1 MGNLGFLTPEL
12 MLALIPLGWI
22 WWITSKGEH
31 LVTRAL
37 RAALIISVVLLLAGP
52 YLRSQS
58 GGRTVIFAVDR
69 SASMPEGSLEEAAE
83 LIELSL
89 EARGEDDVV
98 RVLSFGEDVAIEST
112 VSDSTRGFQ
121 EFQRNVGRDG
131 SSLAAAIETGLSM
144 LPEGKGGS
152 LALLTDGLPSS
163 PRAAEAAALRAAAR
177 GIRIDARELGRKVAA
192 DTAVERIDVP
202 PEVDAGEPFF
212 VTAWIRSDEPA
223 VREVRLMRGTDLLA
237 TRRVELPRGRTRIRF
252 PARILRAEVADFR
265 VELGTPETAGAPTPS
280 ADRVPENDIAMAA
293 VRATGAKP
301 VLVINH
307 DGAVDTLTAVLRGA
321 GIPAIPAS
329 PETSPK
335 SLRGLDSYRAVVLEN
350 VSAARLGLRR
360 METLASWV
368 KDHGGGLMMTGGKA
382 SFGSGGYFNSPLD
395 GVLPV
400 SMELR
405 QEHRKLAVALSVT
418 LDRSGSMAATVEDGR
433 TKMDLA
439 NAGTVAALE
448 MLSPNDSA
456 SVIAVDSAPHVILPQ
471 SPLTNLPSILAKV
484 RGIRSEGGGIFT
496 ATALMASAN
505 ELKDAPQGSR
515 HVILF
520 ADAADAEEQ
529 TKSPAAIKVLT
540 DLGATVSV
548 IALGTDTDSDATFLK
563 ACALQGGGEAYFTTS
578 PSELPRLFAM
588 ETQSIAR
595 STFVEEETAARLR
608 PELFGLGEIGAGA
621 FPGIAGYN
629 LTYLSPGAS
638 LGAVTTDEY
647 SAPIVAFHRRG
658 LGRVAALP
666 VQLGG
671 TYNSHLADWD
681 GYASLLVTLTRWL
694 TGVEPPEGVF
704 ASAKREGRDAVFTVE
719 FDPEAPDS
727 ARTNFSGRQLSATL
741 QSGAGSPV
749 EVVLERVAE
758 NLFEGRAPLPSGA
771 IAIGTVSLAG
781 EGPESDPIALP
792 LPPLALPYSPEFE
805 RPTSETAGAR
815 LLGRIT
821 RRTGGVLSPSASDL
835 FRSAP
840 STDRWRRIT
849 WPLLLMAMLC
859 LMLEIA
865 GRRLGLWESL
875 ARVVS
880 GGSTKASSVGASV
893 GAAKPAA
900 SETAASKPAGQPTD
914 DTDEPSEDEGGLSS
928 ALDRARASSRS
939 RLR

>member
-1 MGNLGFLTPEL
+1 MGQLGFLNPEL
-12 MLALIPLGWI
+12 LLALVPLGWI
-22 WWITSKGEH
+22 WWITSRREH
-31 LVTRAL
+31 LGTRVL
-37 RAALIISVVLLLAGP
+37 RAALMALMAALLAGP
-52 YLRSQS
+52 YLRSVS
-58 GGRTVIFAVDR
+58 DGRTVIFAVDR
-69 SASMPEGSLEEAAE
+69 SASMPEGSLEEAVE

-112 VSDSTRGFQ
+112 VTGRTRGFR
-121 EFQRNVGRDG
+121 EFQRAVGPDG
-131 SSLAAAIETGLSM
+131 SGLAAAIETGLSM
-144 LPEGKGGS
+144 LPEGQAGS
-152 LALLTDGLPSS
+152 LVLLTDGLPSS

-177 GIRIDARELGRKVAA
+177 GVRIDARELGRKVAS

-202 PEVDAGEPFF
+202 AEVDAGEPFF
-212 VTAWIRSDEPA
+212 VTAWIRSDQPA
-223 VREVRLMRGTDLLA
+223 VRTVRLLRGPDLLVS
-237 TRRVELPRGRTRIRF
+237 RRVELPRGRTRIRF
-252 PARILRAEVADFR
+252 PARISQAQVSDFR
-265 VELGTPETAGAPTPS
+265 VELAAPDLPS
-280 ADRVPENDIAMAA
+280 ESEPATSLDRVPENDVAMAA
-293 VRATGAKP
+293 VRAVGARP
-301 VLVINH
+301 VLIVNH
-307 DGAVDTLTAVLRGA
+307 DGQVDTLTAVLRGA
-321 GIPAIPAS
+321 GIPAVPVS
-329 PETSPK
+329 PERSPK
-335 SLRGLDSYRAVVLEN
+335 SLRGLESYRAVVIQN
-350 VSAARLGLRR
+350 VSAARLGLAR
-360 METLASWV
+360 MQTLASWV
-368 KDHGGGLMMTGGKA
+368 QDHGGGLMMTGGQA
-382 SFGSGGYFNSPLD
+382 SFGSGGYFHSPLD

-418 LDRSGSMAATVEDGR
+418 LDRSGSMAAPVDGGR

-448 MLSPNDSA
+448 MLSASDSA
-456 SVIAVDSAPHVILPQ
+456 SVIAVDSSPHVVLPQ
-471 SPLTNLPSILAKV
+471 SPLDNLGAILSKV

-505 ELKDAPQGSR
+505 QLKDAPQGSR

-529 TKSPAAIKVLT
+529 AESPAAIRVLRN
-540 DLGATVSV
+540 LGATVSV
-548 IALGTDTDSDATFLK
+548 IALGSDTDSDAAFLK
-563 ACALQGGGEAYFTTS
+563 SCAIQGGGEAYFTTS
-578 PSELPRLFAM
+578 PTELPRLFAM

-608 PELFGLGEIGAGA
+608 PELFGLGEIGAGT
-621 FPGIAGYN
+621 FPNLFGYN

-671 TYNSHLADWD
+671 THNAHLADWD

-704 ASAKREGRDAVFTVE
+704 ASVRREGRDAVFTVE
-719 FDPEAPDS
+719 FDPEAPGS
-727 ARTNFSGRQLSATL
+727 ERTNFTGRELSAVL
-741 QSGAGSPV
+741 QSGTGAPV
-749 EVVLERVAE
+749 DVVLERVAE
-758 NLFEGRAPLPSGA
+758 NVYEGRSPLPSGT
-771 IAIGTVSLAG
+771 IALGTVSLAA
-781 EGPESDPIALP
+781 EGPGADPIALP

-821 RRTGGVLSPSASDL
+821 RRTGGVLSPSSSDL
-835 FRSAP
+835 FRTAATSN
-840 STDRWRRIT
+840 RWKRIV
-849 WPLLLMAMLC
+849 WPLLVAALLC
-859 LMLEIA
+859 LVLEIA

-875 ARVVS
+875 TRS
-880 GGSTKASSVGASV
+880 
-893 GAAKPAA
+893 
-900 SETAASKPAGQPTD
+900 ASKTSSAPPAVSARAQEKAVD
-914 DTDEPSEDEGGLSS
+914 FEESAEAEDPDPGHGLSS
-928 ALDRARASSRS
+928 ALDRARAYSRS